1 MKLIRVFDRML
12 KMCPEA
18 WYIFL
23 RSIQLCVFLLLCTF
37 VLLLEWDGSMME
49 GYKLF
54 MTASCLNE
62 TCQALLLIAV
72 IGSVIIED
80 AQS

>member
-1 MKLIRVFDRML
+1 MKLVHILDRIL

-23 RSIQLCVFLLLCTF
+23 RSIQLCVFLLLCCF
-37 VLLLEWDGSMME
+37 VLLLEWDGSMFH

-54 MTASCLNE
+54 MTASALNE

-72 IGSVIIED
+72 LSSVIIED

>member
-72 IGSVIIED
+72 LGSVIIED
-80 AQS
+80 AHS

>member
-1 MKLIRVFDRML
+1 MKLLRVFHRML
-12 KMCPEA
+12 SMCPEA

-23 RSIQLCVFLLLCTF
+23 RTIQLCVFLLLCCF
-37 VLLLEWDGSMME
+37 VLLLEWNGSMME
-49 GYKLF
+49 GYTLF
-54 MTASCLNE
+54 MTASALNE

-72 IGSVIIED
+72 LGSVFIED

>member
-1 MKLIRVFDRML
+1 MKLIRVFERML

-23 RSIQLCVFLLLCTF
+23 RSIQFCVFLLLCTF
-37 VLLLEWDGSMME
+37 VLLLEWNGSMME

>member
-1 MKLIRVFDRML
+1 MKLMKIFDRML
-12 KMCPEA
+12 RMCPEA

-23 RSIQLCVFLLLCTF
+23 RSIQLCVFLLLCCF

-49 GYKLF
+49 GYRLY
-54 MTASCLNE
+54 MTASALNE
-62 TCQALLLIAV
+62 ICQALLLIAV
-72 IGSVIIED
+72 LGSVIIED

>member
-1 MKLIRVFDRML
+1 MKLVRILDRML

-18 WYIFL
+18 WYIFI

-37 VLLLEWDGSMME
+37 MLLLEWDGSMME

-54 MTASCLNE
+54 MTASALNE

-72 IGSVIIED
+72 LGSVMIED